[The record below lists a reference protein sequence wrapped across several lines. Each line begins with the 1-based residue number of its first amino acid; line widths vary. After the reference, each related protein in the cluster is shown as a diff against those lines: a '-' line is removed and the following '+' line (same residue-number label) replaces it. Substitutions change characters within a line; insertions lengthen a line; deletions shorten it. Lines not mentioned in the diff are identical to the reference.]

1 MGHQSSNISLSDN
14 EEPMGPVNS
23 IKAAASLMKEAAIL

>member
-1 MGHQSSNISLSDN
+1 MGHESSNISDN

-23 IKAAASLMKEAAIL
+23 LKAAASLMKEAAIL